1 VARDQALKRL
11 SETNLPII
19 FGQKW
24 DRYNDA
30 MIDYDFETEKNL
42 PSSKDSFAKLQ
53 LAVERT
59 LETFVAR
66 GHNVLIIGGQ
76 VNSGCAINRPRLL
89 QGPILH
95 APEPPCPATPKEAA
109 KNFVASIDLM
119 LSHVQAKWPDKVAL
133 LRPVDYF
140 CERECPVVKDGIW
153 LYFDDSHFTVA
164 GSKYMVTR
172 AADVFRKFLATN

>member
-1 VARDQALKRL
+1 LTQLNIRLEALGGAGCPILEGVALKALRRGECIVARDQALKRL

-66 GHNVLIIGGQ
+66 GHNVLIIGGHR
-76 VNSGCAINRPRLL
+76 VPRHRRKPLK
-89 QGPILH
+89 I
-95 APEPPCPATPKEAA
+95 
-109 KNFVASIDLM
+109 S
-119 LSHVQAKWPDKVAL
+119 WPQL
-133 LRPVDYF
+133 
-140 CERECPVVKDGIW
+140 
-153 LYFDDSHFTVA
+153 T
-164 GSKYMVTR
+164 
-172 AADVFRKFLATN
+172 

>member
-1 VARDQALKRL
+1 
-11 SETNLPII
+11 
-19 FGQKW
+19 
-24 DRYNDA
+24 
-30 MIDYDFETEKNL
+30 
-42 PSSKDSFAKLQ
+42 
-53 LAVERT
+53 
-59 LETFVAR
+59 
-66 GHNVLIIGGQ
+66 
-76 VNSGCAINRPRLL
+76 
-89 QGPILH
+89 
-95 APEPPCPATPKEAA
+95 
-109 KNFVASIDLM
+109 M